1 MALSNTTQLEAVNT
15 MLSVIGE
22 APVATVSPAPTQ
34 DVTIA
39 LNTLEEIQRE
49 VQTRGWSWNTA
60 YDVELTPDGSNNIT
74 PPAGAVRF
82 DNNYKTQVKTAKYSV
97 RGGLLYDLTNK
108 TDEFDGPIT
117 LTIIT
122 MLDWDD
128 MTEAARRY
136 IMIRAARVFQD
147 RMSGSPNHHSFNFR
161 DEAAAYAE
169 LMEAE
174 LEDCDYTIYDHPD
187 TFDAINRSRPSNS
200 VPGY

>member
-22 APVATVSPAPTQ
+22 APVTTTSPAPTQ

-82 DNNYKTQVKTAKYSV
+82 DHNYRTQVKTAKYSV

-108 TDEFDGPIT
+108 TDQFTEPVT

-147 RMSGSPNHHSFNFR
+147 RTSGSPNHHSFNLR
-161 DEAAAYAE
+161 DEQMAYAE

-174 LEDCDYTIYDHPD
+174 LEDCDYSVFNHPD
-187 TFDAINRSRPSNS
+187 TYDAINRSRPSNDI
-200 VPGY
+200 PGY